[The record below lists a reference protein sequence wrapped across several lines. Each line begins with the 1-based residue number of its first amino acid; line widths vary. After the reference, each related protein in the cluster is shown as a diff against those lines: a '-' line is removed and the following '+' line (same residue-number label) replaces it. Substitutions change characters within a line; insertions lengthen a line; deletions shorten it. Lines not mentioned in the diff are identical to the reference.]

1 MVAMR
6 AAEAR
11 AAEAFE
17 RDDVL
22 YSGPIDDLLRQVDA
36 ELRLISDGQLASYI
50 PELATADADKFAL
63 SLATVDG
70 HRYSAGDAE
79 TLFTIQSVSKP
90 FVYALALA
98 DRGLDDVMR
107 RVGVEPTGDPFNSIT
122 VDERTGRPFNPM
134 VNAGAILTASLVAG
148 ADPGEQFERIRS
160 GLSSFAGRQLGV
172 DERVYESERTTGD
185 RNRAIAYLMRTVG
198 ALSMDVDEVL
208 DIYFRQCAIEVT
220 AADLSVMAATL
231 ANGGINP
238 FTLEAAMQRDHV
250 ERVLTVMATCGM
262 YDYAG
267 EWLFRVGLPAKS
279 GVSGGIVAVLPGQ
292 LGLGLYGP
300 LLDERGNSV
309 RGIAACEQLSN
320 RLGLHVLRPKGS
332 PPNTVRRSYRADVVR
347 SKRARPR
354 DQLDLLDA
362 IGASVIVYEIQG
374 DQGFASAEALIRAV
388 RSDLDEVT
396 SVVLDVRR
404 VSVVDNA
411 ALVLLEGLVDLLS
424 TRGVELV
431 IADPHGLAGTSRLG
445 ENARLVRRF
454 LDVESA
460 LEWCENG
467 ALARAGFTL
476 EELPD
481 RLVPLGEQE
490 LATSMDAAAVAV
502 LESLVTTRVL
512 TDGVVVF
519 NEGDDADCLYFVAAG
534 QVSVDIKV
542 GRGGRRSRL
551 TSIGPGRAFG
561 ELSLV
566 DGGKRSSRVVTD
578 EPTLCHVL
586 TRDALDEMRR
596 DHPEVAIELY
606 RAIAGSLS
614 ATLRRATGEIRSLE
628 H

>member
-1 MVAMR
+1 MVA
-6 AAEAR
+6 AR
-11 AAEAFE
+11 TGGVAE
-17 RDDVL
+17 RDDTG
-22 YSGPIDDLLRQVDA
+22 YGGPIGDLLRQVDA
-36 ELRLISDGQLASYI
+36 ELRLLSSGQLATYI
-50 PELATADADKFAL
+50 PELATADPSSFAV
-63 SLATVDG
+63 SLATVEG
-70 HRYSAGDAE
+70 HQYSAGDAE
-79 TLFTIQSVSKP
+79 KLFTIQSVSKP

-98 DRGLDDVMR
+98 DRGLEDVTS

-122 VDERTGRPFNPM
+122 VDEQTGRPFNPM

-148 ADPGEQFERIRS
+148 ADPHEQFDRIRR
-160 GLSSFAGRQLGV
+160 GLSAFAGRPLAV
-172 DERVYESERTTGD
+172 DERVYKSELASGD

-198 ALSMDVDEVL
+198 ALSMDVDDVL

-220 AADLSVMAATL
+220 TQDLALMAATL
-231 ANGGINP
+231 ANGGVNP
-238 FTLEAAMQRDHV
+238 ITGEAAMRRDHV

-309 RGIAACEQLSN
+309 RGIAACERLST

-332 PPNTVRRSYRADVVR
+332 PPSAIRRTYRADVVR

-354 DQLDLLDA
+354 EQLELLDA
-362 IGASVIVYEIQG
+362 AGASVVVYEIQG
-374 DQGFASAEALIRAV
+374 DQGLASTEALIRAV
-388 RSDLDEVT
+388 RSDLYDVT
-396 SVVLDVRR
+396 SVILDIRR
-404 VSVVDNA
+404 VSVVDKA
-411 ALVLLEGLVDLLS
+411 ALVLLDGLVGLLAA
-424 TRGVELV
+424 RGIELV

-445 ENARLVRRF
+445 ESARQTRRF
-454 LDVESA
+454 PDVESA

-467 ALARAGFTL
+467 VLARAGITL
-476 EELPD
+476 EGLPD
-481 RLVPLGEQE
+481 RLVPLAEQE
-490 LATSMDAAAVAV
+490 LAAGMGDAAVAV
-502 LESLVTTRVL
+502 LESLVTTQVI
-512 TDGVVVF
+512 TGGVVVF

-534 QVSVDIKV
+534 QVSVDIRV
-542 GRGGRRSRL
+542 GSTGRRSRL
-551 TSIGPGRAFG
+551 TSIGPGRAVG

-566 DGGKRSSRVVTD
+566 DGGKRSSRVVAD

-586 TRDALDEMRR
+586 TRDALDTLRR

-606 RAIAGSLS
+606 RAIARSLS
-614 ATLRRATGEIRSLE
+614 ITLRRATREIRSLE

>member
-6 AAEAR
+6 AAEVR
-11 AAEAFE
+11 AAEVSE

-22 YSGPIDDLLRQVDA
+22 YSGPIDDLLREVDA
-36 ELRLISDGQLASYI
+36 ELRLIADGQLASYI
-50 PELATADADKFAL
+50 PELATADPDKFAL

-98 DRGLDDVMR
+98 DCGLDDVMR

-185 RNRAIAYLMRTVG
+185 PNRAIAYLMRTVG

-220 AADLSVMAATL
+220 AGDLSVMAATL

-238 FTLEAAMQRDHV
+238 FTLEAAMRRDHV

-332 PPNTVRRSYRADVVR
+332 PPSTVRRSYRADVVR

-374 DQGFASAEALIRAV
+374 DQGFASAEALIRTV

-411 ALVLLEGLVDLLS
+411 ALVLLEGLVDLLAA
-424 TRGVELV
+424 RGVELV
-431 IADPHGLAGTSRLG
+431 IA
-445 ENARLVRRF
+445 RLVRRF
-454 LDVESA
+454 PDVESA

-476 EELPD
+476 EELPE

-519 NEGDDADCLYFVAAG
+519 NEGDDADCLYFVVADA
-534 QVSVDIKV
+534 V
-542 GRGGRRSRL
+542 R
-551 TSIGPGRAFG
+551 TGRASRHG
-561 ELSLV
+561 LQRRPRREDMKSMRGTV
-566 DGGKRSSRVVTD
+566 ARNVARRSSR
-578 EPTLCHVL
+578 EPTRPTDIVTTSIAAPGPPTPSLHRPSARRGVDGPTFPAHQPTRVL
-586 TRDALDEMRR
+586 PVPTFRR
-596 DHPEVAIELY
+596 
-606 RAIAGSLS
+606 
-614 ATLRRATGEIRSLE
+614 
-628 H
+628 